1 MGPACAVSFTDVAGS
16 NPAACPR
23 VSGPCWK
30 LQVGNFESIE
40 EWFLVAVELGGV
52 LNGIQQLPR
61 TSHTGLWRSWF
72 LTSQQVMGPA
82 VAGGHRRLP
91 CGRWSDDVARVAVCS
106 GVARADTAVDVV
118 SAVLGRAAVVNMS
131 DYGRL
136 SGPRFAQLDDDYK
149 VWAAY
154 QRAQLKKE
162 KLWTAVVTDR
172 PASGSDD
179 KKSDPVVEAWDAMNE
194 AALATIQMSV
204 KPVHLNTVTSV
215 DTAKEAWD
223 ALKVMFEARD
233 NAQLLRLMDELS
245 SLKKGDDENIIKF
258 ASRAKMIRDELAMLG
273 NPVDDNT
280 LALRVLS
287 GLLSQYRMLRTVLE
301 NKETKLVMSDV
312 TDKLPQEDQR
322 SITVADS
329 KPSGS
334 VKSQAFAAAAQKKS
348 FDKKLVVRFYCNKK
362 GHMQRDCYKKK
373 ADEAKG
379 KGKFGG
385 GGREG
390 GHGGGPHGGAALA
403 YSAFTGNAGISKA
416 HGSTR

>member
-1 MGPACAVSFTDVAGS
+1 M
-16 NPAACPR
+16 
-23 VSGPCWK
+23 
-30 LQVGNFESIE
+30 
-40 EWFLVAVELGGV
+40 
-52 LNGIQQLPR
+52 
-61 TSHTGLWRSWF
+61 
-72 LTSQQVMGPA
+72 
-82 VAGGHRRLP
+82 
-91 CGRWSDDVARVAVCS
+91 CS
-106 GVARADTAVDVV
+106 GVARVDTAVDVV
-118 SAVLGRAAVVNMS
+118 RAALRRAVVVTMS
-131 DYGRL
+131 DYGRF
-136 SGPRFAQLDDDYK
+136 SGPRFAQLHDYHK
-149 VWAAY
+149 VRAAY

-162 KLWTAVVTDR
+162 KLWTAVVTER
-172 PASGSDD
+172 PDSGSDD
-179 KKSDPVVEAWDAMNE
+179 KKSDTVVIAWDAMNE
-194 AALATIQMSV
+194 TASASMQTKV
-204 KPVHLNTVTSV
+204 NPVHLNTVTSV
-215 DTAKEAWD
+215 DTIKEPWD

-245 SLKKGDDENIIKF
+245 SLKKGDDENIIKI

-273 NPVDDNT
+273 NPVNDNT

-301 NKETKLVMSDV
+301 NKDTKLVMSDV

-348 FDKKLVVRFYCNKK
+348 FDKKLFVRFYCNKK

-403 YSAFTGNAGISKA
+403 YSAFTGNAGSSKA